1 MEIRTLG
8 PLEVLDGGEPV
19 ALGGRKQRALL
30 AVLALSPGRAVSAA
44 RLIDDLW
51 GEEAPDTAPKMV
63 QIHVSQL
70 RKVLPPDVLLTRA
83 PGYQLDVAPAQVDAF
98 RAEELLRAGREA
110 LASGDPRSAS
120 ERLGE
125 ALALWRGPALAE
137 FAEPFAAG
145 EARRLEELHLAL
157 LEERIE
163 AELAL
168 GRHAE
173 VVGEIEAPDR
183 PPAAARARTR
193 PAHARAVPR
202 RPPGRGA
209 GRLPGGPPGAV
220 GGARHRSLGRAARP
234 GAADPAAGPRAC
246 PRPSSG
252 AAARRPSARPPP
264 RPARPSSGGASELA
278 ALRGHLGAARGA
290 SRAWCSCPARP
301 ARARPRWSRPS
312 WPRPTARTRWSG
324 RGQCVEQHGSSEAYM
339 PVLEA
344 LDRLCRAPGGEA
356 LVPLLVERAPTWIAQ
371 MPWLVSPAELSRVQG
386 RTVGATQE
394 RMLREIVEAL
404 FAARGRAPASSSCS
418 RTCTGAT
425 PRRWRSSRRSP
436 AAATPP
442 ACWSSP
448 RSARPT
454 RPPATIPCTR
464 PSPSWCRA
472 ASPPS
477 SVVGALGD
485 DDVGEYLGA
494 RVPGAEL
501 PRRASGAPLAERTG
515 GNPLFLEKAVD
526 SWIEDGKV
534 RPR

>member
-83 PGYQLDVAPAQVDAF
+83 PGYLLDVAPAQVDAF

-110 LASGDPRSAS
+110 LASGDPGSAS

-173 VVGEIEAPDR
+173 VVGEIEALIARQPLRERARGQLMLALYRGDR
-183 PPAAARARTR
+183 QAEALAAYQEARRALSEELGIDPSAALRDLERRILQQDPGLALAPPPAPRPAPQRPAAAS
-193 PAHARAVPR
+193 ARAAVVGR
-202 RPPGRGA
+202 RE
-209 GRLPGGPPGAV
+209 
-220 GGARHRSLGRAARP
+220 
-234 GAADPAAGPRAC
+234 
-246 PRPSSG
+246 
-252 AAARRPSARPPP
+252 
-264 RPARPSSGGASELA
+264 ELA
-278 ALRGHLGAARGA
+278 ALRGHLGAARDGEPRLVLVSGEAGA
-290 SRAWCSCPARP
+290 GKTTLVEAFLAEADGEDPLV
-301 ARARPRWSRPS
+301 
-312 WPRPTARTRWSG
+312 G

-344 LDRLCRAPGGEA
+344 LDRICRAPDGGA

-404 FAARGRAPASSSCS
+404 FAGAAERPVVLLLEDLHWSDPSTLALLSALARRRDPA
-418 RTCTGAT
+418 RLLVVAT
-425 PRRWRSSRRSP
+425 LRS
-436 AAATPP
+436 ADAATRDHPVH
-442 ACWSSP
+442 AAVAELVP
-448 RSARPT
+448 RGL
-454 RPPATIPCTR
+454 
-464 PSPSWCRA
+464 A
-472 ASPPS
+472 AQL
-477 SVVGALGD
+477 VVGALGD

-501 PRRASGAPLAERTG
+501 PPGVGRALAERTG
-515 GNPLFLEKAVD
+515 GNPLFLEKAVELLD
-526 SWIEDGKV
+526 RG
-534 RPR
+534 RQGGPR